1 MIWLIHPL
9 GGRAILDI
17 TLIANVQS
25 QSHSDFFL
33 SCVMGERDVSYLQ
46 IERDNKIVMTHP
58 KTGFQNYR
66 NRSNYVQARGFSMPD
81 LVGILYCLGR
91 TPTEQAQVVYVHN
104 SHNAHLFPVKATQSV
119 NVAESATFSA
129 KVLKKKETDV
139 MWKRNGTYYQ
149 TTDRGE
155 VRDNVFKLTLPN
167 VSVSE
172 NGVYS
177 ATFMGDSPLWSA
189 FYRLI
194 VRGERAAG
202 GEGPTTTPPCG
213 HPLWVCPPGTEGP
226 QRGPGGREWLSHGY
240 PFGINVSLQTAPT
253 N

>member
-1 MIWLIHPL
+1 PRQLQPPSLTPI
-9 GGRAILDI
+9 RALLDI

-25 QSHSDFFL
+25 LSRSDFFL
-33 SCVMGERDVSYLQ
+33 SCVVGERDVSDLQ

-58 KTGFQNYR
+58 KMGFQNYR
-66 NRSNYVQARGFSMPD
+66 NRSNQVQARGFSKTD
-81 LVGILYCLGR
+81 VVGILYCLGR

-119 NVAESATFSA
+119 NVAETATFSA
-129 KVLKKKETDV
+129 RILKRKETDV

-155 VRDNVFKLTLPN
+155 VQDDHVVLTLPN
-167 VSVSE
+167 VSVNE

-177 ATFMGDSPLWSA
+177 AAFMGDSPLLSA

-194 VRGERAAG
+194 VRGELPWLPGDWGQPYPALWQVALW
-202 GEGPTTTPPCG
+202 PP
-213 HPLWVCPPGTEGP
+213 L
-226 QRGPGGREWLSHGY
+226 L
-240 PFGINVSLQTAPT
+240 SLQPALQRNGDHPVKKTVLT
-253 N
+253 V

>member
-1 MIWLIHPL
+1 MAVPL
-9 GGRAILDI
+9 PSRDMPSCSPTPGAILDI

-25 QSHSDFFL
+25 LSHSNFFL
-33 SCVMGERDVSYLQ
+33 SCVMGERDVSSLQ
-46 IERDNKIVMTHP
+46 IERENKIVMTHP

-66 NRSNYVQARGFSMPD
+66 NRSNYVQARGFSMAD

-119 NVAESATFSA
+119 NIAEPATFSA
-129 KVLKKKETDV
+129 RVLKRKETDV

-149 TTDRGE
+149 TTDRSE
-155 VRDNVFKLTLPN
+155 VRRDLVTLTLPN

-194 VRGERAAG
+194 VRGER
-202 GEGPTTTPPCG
+202 
-213 HPLWVCPPGTEGP
+213 
-226 QRGPGGREWLSHGY
+226 GPGSPGRRDRWPY
-240 PFGINVSLQTAPT
+240 PALRPGL
-253 N
+253 